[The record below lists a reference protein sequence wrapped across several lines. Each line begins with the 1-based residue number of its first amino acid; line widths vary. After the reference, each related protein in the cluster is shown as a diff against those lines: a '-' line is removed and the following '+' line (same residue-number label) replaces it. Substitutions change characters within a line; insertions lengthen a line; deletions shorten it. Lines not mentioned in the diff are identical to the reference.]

1 MNNKDHIDYHLN
13 DKTGVDKNIGI
24 VKALWNNHITTK
36 LYSSCHK
43 TLIKYG
49 VNTQNIYTL
58 EVPGSFE
65 LIYGGKQIMKNTKLD
80 AVILIGSI
88 IKGETPHFDFISQAS
103 TNAIMDLSIQSKK
116 PIGNGIITCLN
127 KKQAL
132 ARKKK
137 GAEAANAVISVLL
150 QK

>member
-1 MNNKDHIDYHLN
+1 MKKILIINANYY
-13 DKTGVDKNIGI
+13 KNISHGLVVSAKKKI
-24 VKALWNNHITTK
+24 LNKYK
-36 LYSSCHK
+36 
-43 TLIKYG
+43 IKII
-49 VNTQNIYTL
+49 N
-58 EVPGSFE
+58 VPGVFE
-65 LIYGGKQIMKNTKLD
+65 IPVTISKNLKRYD
-80 AVILIGSI
+80 AFIALGCV
-88 IKGETPHFDFISQAS
+88 IKGQTPHFDFISQAS